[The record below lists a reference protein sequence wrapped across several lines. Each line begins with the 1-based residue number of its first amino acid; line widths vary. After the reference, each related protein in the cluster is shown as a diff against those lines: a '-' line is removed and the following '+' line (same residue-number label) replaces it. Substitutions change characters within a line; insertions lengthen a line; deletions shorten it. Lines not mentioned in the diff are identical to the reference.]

1 MRISPKPVIPSHI
14 YTEHKQVHHTQLSD
28 PSFLRSRWQKECSA
42 CMSVSA
48 CHLLPKQFQYIYY
61 LRTCKRS
68 ISPKKLQLLCDFS
81 SPNQTDCPGDCSA
94 PARSAC
100 PEERNREECKA
111 CTASTRVKLK
121 HSVTRWCRQDGDGL
135 PCVHDDRINALQP
148 LQLRLHRPRCSGAKH
163 VADEPVHHSEAQIV
177 CSRNIMTISVQ
188 RKNSCNN
195 LVTAHTVASQ

>member
-1 MRISPKPVIPSHI
+1 MIPSHI

-48 CHLLPKQFQYIYY
+48 CHLLPKKFQYIYY

-135 PCVHDDRINALQP
+135 PCPRRQDQRPAASAAAAPPAAV
-148 LQLRLHRPRCSGAKH
+148 LRRQTRRRRTCTP
-163 VADEPVHHSEAQIV
+163 
-177 CSRNIMTISVQ
+177 
-188 RKNSCNN
+188 
-195 LVTAHTVASQ
+195 